1 MVYKRTEVKNIVI
14 RYVKELQKRIP
25 IEKVILFGSYAY
37 GRPTKY
43 SDIDIAVVS
52 AKFKKMNDIK
62 RIMLLSDYA
71 RRIKT
76 SIDIDPIGFTKEELE
91 KSDYFEVGGE
101 IIEKGVIVYKAA

>member
-1 MVYKRTEVKNIVI
+1 
-14 RYVKELQKRIP
+14 
-25 IEKVILFGSYAY
+25 
-37 GRPTKY
+37 
-43 SDIDIAVVS
+43 
-52 AKFKKMNDIK
+52 
-62 RIMLLSDYA
+62 MLLSDYA